1 MRTKIKRYKDIIKV
15 ERSDNMANNK
25 KKIGIVL
32 SMIIFIILFLILI
45 MYLNYYNK
53 TNNQNDSSVTTSNVS
68 NIISNSNIVSNSTIN
83 SNSLSNIES
92 NATELT
98 SNQPVQSNTTS
109 NKSNSNSNK
118 VSNKTSNKTSNK
130 ITTSNLTSNRPK
142 PSNSNTTKPLT
153 ISQKVDNKLKQMTLD
168 EKIGQMLII
177 SFTGTSMSTSLKN
190 ELIKYQPGGV
200 ILFANNLGNYNTSIN
215 LVKNIQ
221 NTGNIPL
228 FISIDQEGGKVQR
241 LTSITGKS
249 VTVIPPMYSVG
260 KTNNTSLAYNIGV
273 VIAEELRVF
282 GINMDFAPVIDV
294 LTTEDS
300 KVMGNRSFG
309 SNPTLVSNMGVAVAN
324 GLKSKGVI
332 PVYKH
337 FPGHGSTTT
346 DSHYDLPVLTKTKSE
361 LYDLDLIPFQKA
373 IKNGAQVIMIGHL
386 AIPNITGDKT
396 PASLSKTLI
405 TNILKKE
412 MGYKGLVVTDAL
424 NMNAVAK
431 NYSEKQ
437 IYEMAINAGV
447 DILLMP
453 KSSSSAI
460 SNIKQ
465 SIKEG
470 KIKESQIN
478 ESVRKILTL
487 KYSSLKTN
495 FLSTSYL
502 GSSAHKT
509 VVDKVK

>member
-1 MRTKIKRYKDIIKV
+1 
-15 ERSDNMANNK
+15 
-25 KKIGIVL
+25 
-32 SMIIFIILFLILI
+32 MIIVMFLLLVS
-45 MYLNYYNK
+45 YLNSYTK
-53 TNNQNDSSVTTSNVS
+53 TNNNNSNNDLKPTII
-68 NIISNSNIVSNSTIN
+68 NIISNSNP
-83 SNSLSNIES
+83 LSNIES
-92 NATELT
+92 NITD
-98 SNQPVQSNTTS
+98 TTS
-109 NKSNSNSNK
+109 NISITSNNNSNSVNSNSDKTVVTKSNITSNK
-118 VSNKTSNKTSNK
+118 TSSKTSNKTTT
-130 ITTSNLTSNRPK
+130 TTSNK
-142 PSNSNTTKPLT
+142 KVVSNSNITKPLT
-153 ISQKVDNKLKQMTLD
+153 TSQKVDSKLKQMTLD

-177 SFTGTSMSTSLKN
+177 TFTGTSMNTNLKN
-190 ELIKYQPGGV
+190 DLTKYKPGGV
-200 ILFANNLGNYNTSIN
+200 ILFANNLSNYNTSIN

-221 NTGNIPL
+221 STGEIPL

-241 LTSITGKS
+241 LTSITGKPA
-249 VTVIPPMYSVG
+249 TVIPPMYSVG
-260 KTNNTSLAYNIGV
+260 KMNDTSLAYNIGA

-282 GINMDFAPVIDV
+282 GINMDFAPDIDI
-294 LTTEDS
+294 LTTDDS
-300 KVMGNRSFG
+300 TVIGTRSFG
-309 SNPTLVSNMGVAVAN
+309 TDPTLVSNMGIAVAN

-346 DSHYDLPVLTKTKSE
+346 DSHYDLPVLTKTKSQ
-361 LYDLDLIPFQKA
+361 LYDFDLIPFQKA

-405 TNILKKE
+405 TNILKNE

-424 NMNAVAK
+424 NMNAVSK
-431 NYSEKQ
+431 NYTEKQ

-453 KSSSSAI
+453 KSAGSAI
-460 SNIKQ
+460 TYIKQ

-478 ESVRKILTL
+478 DSVRKILTL
-487 KYSSLKTN
+487 KYSSLKTD
-495 FLSTSYL
+495 FLSTNYL

-509 VVDKVK
+509 VVNKVK

>member
-1 MRTKIKRYKDIIKV
+1 
-15 ERSDNMANNK
+15 
-25 KKIGIVL
+25 
-32 SMIIFIILFLILI
+32 MIIVMFLLLVS
-45 MYLNYYNK
+45 YLNSYTK
-53 TNNQNDSSVTTSNVS
+53 TNNNSSNNDLKPTII
-68 NIISNSNIVSNSTIN
+68 NIISNSNP
-83 SNSLSNIES
+83 LSNIES
-92 NATELT
+92 NITD
-98 SNQPVQSNTTS
+98 TTS
-109 NKSNSNSNK
+109 NISITSNNNSNSVNSNSNK
-118 VSNKTSNKTSNK
+118 TVVTKSNITSNKTSSKTSNK
-130 ITTSNLTSNRPK
+130 ATTTTSNK
-142 PSNSNTTKPLT
+142 KVVSNSNTTKPLT
-153 ISQKVDNKLKQMTLD
+153 TSQKVDSKLKQMTLD

-177 SFTGTSMSTSLKN
+177 TFTGTSMNTNLKN
-190 ELIKYQPGGV
+190 DLTKYKPGGV
-200 ILFANNLGNYNTSIN
+200 ILFANNLSNYNTSIN

-221 NTGNIPL
+221 STGEIPL

-241 LTSITGKS
+241 LTSITGKPA
-249 VTVIPPMYSVG
+249 TVIPPMYSVG
-260 KTNNTSLAYNIGV
+260 KMNDTSLAYNIGA

-282 GINMDFAPVIDV
+282 GINMDFAPDIDI
-294 LTTEDS
+294 LTTDDS
-300 KVMGNRSFG
+300 TVIGTRSFG
-309 SNPTLVSNMGVAVAN
+309 TNPTLVSNMGVAVAN

-346 DSHYDLPVLTKTKSE
+346 DSHYDLPVLTKTKSQ
-361 LYDLDLIPFQKA
+361 LYDFDLIPFQKA

-396 PASLSKTLI
+396 PASLSKKLI
-405 TNILKKE
+405 TNILKNE

-424 NMNAVAK
+424 NMNAVSK
-431 NYSEKQ
+431 NYTEKQ

-453 KSSSSAI
+453 KSASSAI
-460 SNIKQ
+460 TYIKQ

-487 KYSSLKTN
+487 KYSSLKTD
-495 FLSTSYL
+495 FLSTNYL

-509 VVDKVK
+509 VVNKVK

>member
-1 MRTKIKRYKDIIKV
+1 
-15 ERSDNMANNK
+15 
-25 KKIGIVL
+25 
-32 SMIIFIILFLILI
+32 MIIVMFLLLFI
-45 MYLNYYNK
+45 YLNSYTK
-53 TNNQNDSSVTTSNVS
+53 TNNNSSNNELKPTVI
-68 NIISNSNIVSNSTIN
+68 NIISDSNP
-83 SNSLSNIES
+83 LSNIES
-92 NATELT
+92 NITD
-98 SNQPVQSNTTS
+98 TTS
-109 NKSNSNSNK
+109 NISITSNSNSNSVNSNK
-118 VSNKTSNKTSNK
+118 TVVTKSNITSNKPSNKTSNKATTTTSNK
-130 ITTSNLTSNRPK
+130 K
-142 PSNSNTTKPLT
+142 VVSNSNTTKPLT
-153 ISQKVDNKLKQMTLD
+153 TSQKVDNKLKQMTLD

-177 SFTGTSMSTSLKN
+177 TFTGTSMNTNLKN
-190 ELIKYQPGGV
+190 DLTKYKPGGV
-200 ILFANNLGNYNTSIN
+200 ILFANNLSNYNTSIN

-221 NTGNIPL
+221 STGEIPL

-241 LTSITGKS
+241 LTSITGKPA
-249 VTVIPPMYSVG
+249 TVIPPMYSVG
-260 KTNNTSLAYNIGV
+260 KMNDTSLAYNIGA

-282 GINMDFAPVIDV
+282 GINMDFAPDIDI
-294 LTTEDS
+294 LTTDDS
-300 KVMGNRSFG
+300 TVIGTRSFG
-309 SNPTLVSNMGVAVAN
+309 TDPTLVSNMGIAVAN

-346 DSHYDLPVLTKTKSE
+346 DSHYDLPVLTKTKSQ
-361 LYDLDLIPFQKA
+361 LYDFDLIPFQKA

-396 PASLSKTLI
+396 PASLSKKLI
-405 TNILKKE
+405 TNILKNE

-424 NMNAVAK
+424 NMNAVSK
-431 NYSEKQ
+431 NYTEKQ

-453 KSSSSAI
+453 KSASSAI
-460 SNIKQ
+460 TYIKQ

-487 KYSSLKTN
+487 KYSSLKTD
-495 FLSTSYL
+495 FLSTNYL

-509 VVDKVK
+509 VVNKVK